1 MRRAWFRWPSPII
14 LCLLVAHAIA
24 FAQKAPPA
32 PDRPWDAASVKR
44 GLTVPPR
51 PPCGFAPNPVTVYTL
66 AELIDFAEK
75 NNPDA
80 RVAWEI
86 AKARAA
92 DLGVARAA
100 LYPTMAAAAL
110 AGSTRD
116 DVLLGASYYRQTKP
130 TFLPAF
136 GLDYTIFD
144 FGERSQAVAISRNNL
159 LSADFQFSDTQR
171 KIIFAVMRAYYEL
184 LNTQGRQDAAEA
196 NLKNAQTV
204 EQATEARLKN
214 GLATLPDLLEA
225 RSATAQADY
234 DLQATIGATEI
245 AHGNLATALG
255 ISPMYPLKLETIEKL
270 KMPQKIDETMEESID
285 EALVQRP
292 DLLGRVA
299 ELHAAGAEVKEARR
313 AYSPNL
319 SFTGAA
325 GLERIYGEQYGF
337 PGTYSPT
344 QETWTAQLA
353 FRWTLFDGLARE
365 NRLFKARADQKKAA
379 AALGAI
385 RDQVENEVWSAYS
398 TASTA
403 LQEQRAAAAL
413 MAAASESY
421 DAALKSYNYGV
432 RSQID
437 VVSAQQKLADARTA
451 DVTARTDLLTA
462 MAALAF
468 ETGDLLN
475 RKGFYTSAHN

>member
-1 MRRAWFRWPSPII
+1 M
-14 LCLLVAHAIA
+14 
-24 FAQKAPPA
+24 
-32 PDRPWDAASVKR
+32 
-44 GLTVPPR
+44 T
-51 PPCGFAPNPVTVYTL
+51 TYTL
-66 AELIDFAEK
+66 AKLIDIAEK
-75 NNPDA
+75 NNPEA
-80 RVAWEI
+80 RAAWEN

-92 DLGVARAA
+92 ELGVARAA

-116 DVLLGASYYRQTKP
+116 DVLLGASYYRQTKAV
-130 TFLPAF
+130 FLPAF
-136 GLDYTIFD
+136 VLDYTIFD

-159 LSADFQFSDTQR
+159 LSANFQFNDAQR
-171 KIIFAVMRAYYEL
+171 KIIFKVMQGYYEL
-184 LNTQGRQDAAEA
+184 LDRQGRQDAAEA
-196 NLKNAQTV
+196 DLKNAQTV

-255 ISPMYPLKLETIEKL
+255 ISPMNPLKLETIEKL

-292 DLLGRVA
+292 DLLGLVA
-299 ELHAAGAEVKEARR
+299 ELHAAGAQVKEARR
-313 AYSPNL
+313 AYSPTL
-319 SFTGAA
+319 SFTGTA

-353 FRWTLFDGLARE
+353 LRWTLFDGLARE
-365 NRLFKARADQKKAA
+365 NRLFRARADEKKAA
-379 AALGAI
+379 AALDAI
-385 RDQVENEVWSAYS
+385 RDQVENEVWSAYA

-413 MAAASESY
+413 LTAASESY
-421 DAALKSYNYGV
+421 DAALKSYNYGGAQPD
-432 RSQID
+432 RRGF
-437 VVSAQQKLADARTA
+437 SATKIGGRAHRGRDCAHGFA
-451 DVTARTDLLTA
+451 H
-462 MAALAF
+462 
-468 ETGDLLN
+468 GDGGISFPD
-475 RKGFYTSAHN
+475 RRPPE